1 MAVIKGVGAYLRDAL
16 DAACHLIADGVVLIQ
31 HTHEP
36 VVDDI
41 AGVVLDHA
49 YLLPDDALLL
59 LHGLVGE
66 VGGGH
71 ELQQHT
77 QVFLK
82 ARGTVKVICG
92 HAAGGEGVGLGAV
105 GGENAEGVV
114 PVGHI
119 KHLVLEEVSYA
130 RGSIVPAAV

>member
-1 MAVIKGVGAYLRDAL
+1 MAVIKCIGAYLRDAL

-49 YLLPDDALLL
+49 YLLSDDALLL

-66 VGGGH
+66 VGGGDK
-71 ELQQHT
+71 LQQHA

-82 ARGTVKVICG
+82 ARGAVKIIGG
-92 HAAGGEGVGLGAV
+92 HAAGGEGVGLGSV
-105 GGENAEGVV
+105 C
-114 PVGHI
+114 
-119 KHLVLEEVSYA
+119 
-130 RGSIVPAAV
+130 